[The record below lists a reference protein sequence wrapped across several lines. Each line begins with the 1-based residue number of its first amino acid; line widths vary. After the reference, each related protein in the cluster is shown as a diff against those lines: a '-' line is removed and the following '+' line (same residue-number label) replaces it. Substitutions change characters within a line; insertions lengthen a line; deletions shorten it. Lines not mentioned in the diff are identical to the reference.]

1 MAAMQPTRPGRPD
14 PRAQAQQAQMA
25 ATMAG
30 AVDLAAVKARS
41 EAAARAQAAPPPTT
55 APNGAAGSAGSAV
68 VDVTEDTFQ
77 AEVLDRSFQVPVVL
91 DLWAEWCGPCK
102 QLSPVL
108 ERLAVEGGGSWV
120 LAKVDVD
127 ANPALAQAL
136 RVQGIPAV
144 KAVWQGQLVA
154 EFTGAIPE
162 DQARQFVTEL
172 VKATGGELGGATG
185 EADEAP
191 LDDPRLDAAEAAL
204 ERGDL
209 AAAEAAYQAI
219 LAEEPDHADAGLALR
234 QVQLFRRAEEAGPDA
249 LAAAGAAP
257 DDVEAQMRAAD
268 FQLGTGDV
276 EGAFD
281 RLIDVVR
288 RTAGDDRDAART
300 HLVELF
306 AIVGD
311 DDPRVGPARR
321 KLTAALF

>member
-1 MAAMQPTRPGRPD
+1 MQPSRPGRPD

-25 ATMAG
+25 ASLAG

-41 EAAARAQAAPPPTT
+41 EAAARAQAAPPPSAT
-55 APNGAAGSAGSAV
+55 APTGASGSAV
-68 VDVTEDTFQ
+68 VDVTEATFQ

-120 LAKVDVD
+120 LAKIDVD
-127 ANPALAQAL
+127 ANPALAQGL

-172 VKATGGELGGATG
+172 VRATGGTAPDDAPDG
-185 EADEAP
+185 EPE

-209 AAAEAAYQAI
+209 AAAEEAYRAI
-219 LAEEPDHADAGLALR
+219 LAEDPAHPDAGLALR
-234 QVQLFRRAEEAGPDA
+234 QVQLFRRAEEAGPHA
-249 LAAAGAAP
+249 LTEADAAP
-257 DDVEAQMRAAD
+257 DNVTAQTRAAD
-268 FQLGTGDV
+268 FLLGTGDI
-276 EGAFD
+276 EAAFD
-281 RLIDVVR
+281 RLLDVVR
-288 RTAGDDRDAART
+288 RTAGEDRDQARK

-306 AIVGD
+306 EIVGD
-311 DDPRVGPARR
+311 QDPRVMAARR
-321 KLTAALF
+321 QLSIALF

>member
-1 MAAMQPTRPGRPD
+1 MQPTRPGRPD
-14 PRAQAQQAQMA
+14 PRAQAQQAQIA

-41 EAAARAQAAPPPTT
+41 EAAARAQAAPPPS
-55 APNGAAGSAGSAV
+55 AAASAGAPGGAV
-68 VDVTEDTFQ
+68 VDVTEATFQ

-108 ERLAVEGGGSWV
+108 EALAVEGGGSWV
-120 LAKVDVD
+120 LAKIDVE
-127 ANPALAQAL
+127 ANPTLAQGL

-162 DQARQFVTEL
+162 EQARHFVTEL
-172 VKATGGELGGATG
+172 VQATTGGAVPGAA
-185 EADEAP
+185 EPEPAE
-191 LDDPRLDAAEAAL
+191 DPRLDAAEAAL

-219 LAEEPDHADAGLALR
+219 VDAEPDHPDAALALR

-249 LAAAGAAP
+249 LEAADAAP
-257 DDVEAQMRAAD
+257 DDVSAQARAAD
-268 FQLGTGDV
+268 FLLGAG
-276 EGAFD
+276 EIEAAFE
-281 RLIDVVR
+281 RLLAVVR
-288 RTAGDDRDAART
+288 RTAGEDRDAARK

-306 AIVGD
+306 AVVGD
-311 DDPRVGPARR
+311 QDPRVNQARR
-321 KLTAALF
+321 QLTAALF

>member
-1 MAAMQPTRPGRPD
+1 MAA
-14 PRAQAQQAQMA
+14 A
-25 ATMAG
+25 MAG

-41 EAAARAQAAPPPTT
+41 EAAARAQSAPPPSAE
-55 APNGAAGSAGSAV
+55 APSGSPGSAV
-68 VDVTEDTFQ
+68 VDVTEATFQ
-77 AEVLDRSFQVPVVL
+77 TEVLDRSFQVPVVL

-108 ERLAVEGGGSWV
+108 ERLAAEGGGSWV
-120 LAKVDVD
+120 LAKIDVD

-162 DQARQFVTEL
+162 DQAEQFVTEL
-172 VKATGGELGGATG
+172 VKVTTGGALPGDG
-185 EADEAP
+185 DAP
-191 LDDPRLDAAEAAL
+191 EPEDPRMDAAEAAL

-209 AAAEAAYQAI
+209 AAAEQAYQEI
-219 LAEEPDHADAGLALR
+219 LATQPDHPEAGIALR

-249 LAAAGAAP
+249 LAAAEAAP
-257 DDVEAQMRAAD
+257 DDVDAQLRAAD
-268 FQLGTGDV
+268 VLLGTGDV

-288 RTAGDDRDAART
+288 RTSGDDRDKART

-306 AIVGD
+306 GLVGD
-311 DDPRVGPARR
+311 ADPRVGAARR
-321 KLTAALF
+321 KLSAALF

>member
-1 MAAMQPTRPGRPD
+1 MQPTRPGRPD

-25 ATMAG
+25 AAMAG

-41 EAAARAQAAPPPTT
+41 EAAARVQAAPPPSETT
-55 APNGAAGSAGSAV
+55 ANGAAGSFV
-68 VDVTEDTFQ
+68 VDVSEATFQ

-108 ERLAVEGGGSWV
+108 ERLAAEGSGSWI

-162 DQARQFVTEL
+162 DQAQQFVTEL
-172 VKATGGELGGATG
+172 VRATGGAVPGG
-185 EADEAP
+185 EAEAEP

-209 AAAEAAYQAI
+209 AAAEDAYRAI
-219 LAEEPDHADAGLALR
+219 LAEEPDHPDAGLALR

-249 LAAAGAAP
+249 LAKAEAAP
-257 DDVEAQMRAAD
+257 DDVEAQKRAAD
-268 FQLGTGDV
+268 FLLGTGNV
-276 EGAFD
+276 EEAFD
-281 RLIDVVR
+281 GLIDVVR

-300 HLVELF
+300 HLIELF
-306 AIVGD
+306 TIVGD
-311 DDPRVGPARR
+311 QDPRVGVARR
-321 KLTAALF
+321 KLSAALF

>member
-1 MAAMQPTRPGRPD
+1 MGGMQPTRPGRPD
-14 PRAQAQQAQMA
+14 PRAQAQQAQLA

-41 EAAARAQAAPPPTT
+41 EAAARAQSAPPP
-55 APNGAAGSAGSAV
+55 GAAPAGAAGSAV
-68 VDVTEDTFQ
+68 VDVTEATFQ

-108 ERLAVEGGGSWV
+108 ERLAAEGGGSWV

-172 VKATGGELGGATG
+172 VRATGGEPGGPVDAA
-185 EADEAP
+185 EEAP

-209 AAAEAAYQAI
+209 AAAEAAYEAI
-219 LAEEPDHADAGLALR
+219 LAEEPDHPDAGLALR
-234 QVQLFRRAEEAGPDA
+234 QVRLFRRAEDAGPDA
-249 LAAAGAAP
+249 LVKAEADP
-257 DDVEAQMRAAD
+257 DDVEAQKRAAD

-306 AIVGD
+306 SIVGD

>member
-1 MAAMQPTRPGRPD
+1 MIEVMQPNRPARTD
-14 PRAQAQQAQMA
+14 PQAQAQQARMA
-25 ATMAG
+25 ASLAG

-41 EAAARAQAAPPPTT
+41 EAAARAQTAPPPSAT
-55 APNGAAGSAGSAV
+55 APTGASGSAV
-68 VDVTEDTFQ
+68 VDVSEATFQ

-108 ERLAVEGGGSWV
+108 ERLAAEGGGSWI

-154 EFTGAIPE
+154 EFSGAIPE
-162 DQARQFVTEL
+162 EQAREFVTEL
-172 VKATGGELGGATG
+172 VRATTGGALPGDAP
-185 EADEAP
+185 DEQIAE
-191 LDDPRLDAAEAAL
+191 DPRLDAAEAAL

-219 LAEEPDHADAGLALR
+219 LDAEPDHPEAALALR
-234 QVQLFRRAEEAGPDA
+234 QVQLFRRAEDAGPDA
-249 LAAAGAAP
+249 LAAAEAAP
-257 DDVEAQMRAAD
+257 DDVAAQTRAAD
-268 FQLGTGDV
+268 FLLGTGNV
-276 EGAFD
+276 ESAFG
-281 RLIDVVR
+281 LLLDVVR
-288 RTAGDDRDAART
+288 RTAGEDRDKART

-306 AIVGD
+306 GIVGD
-311 DDPRVGPARR
+311 GARGVGPARR
-321 KLTAALF
+321 ALMTALF

>member
-1 MAAMQPTRPGRPD
+1 MIEVMQPTRPGRPD

-25 ATMAG
+25 AAMAG

-41 EAAARAQAAPPPTT
+41 DAAARAQAAPPPSPS
-55 APNGAAGSAGSAV
+55 APAGAPGGAV
-68 VDVTEDTFQ
+68 VDVTEATFQ
-77 AEVLDRSFQVPVVL
+77 VEVLDRSFQVPVVL

-108 ERLAVEGGGSWV
+108 EKLAVEGGGSWV

-127 ANPALAQAL
+127 ANPALAQGL

-162 DQARQFVTEL
+162 EQARQFIGEL
-172 VKATGGELGGATG
+172 VQATTGGAVPGGEVSEEGA
-185 EADEAP
+185 E
-191 LDDPRLDAAEAAL
+191 DPRLDAAEAAL

-209 AAAEAAYQAI
+209 AAAEAAYAAI
-219 LAEEPDHADAGLALR
+219 LADEPDHPDAGIALR

-249 LAAAGAAP
+249 LAAAEAAP
-257 DDVEAQMRAAD
+257 DDVAAQTRAAD
-268 FQLGTGDV
+268 FLLGTGDI
-276 EGAFD
+276 EGAFG
-281 RLIDVVR
+281 LLLDVVR
-288 RTAGDDRDAART
+288 RTAGDDRDTARQ

-306 AIVGD
+306 GIVGD
-311 DDPRVGPARR
+311 EDPRVGPARR
-321 KLTAALF
+321 ALMTALF

>member
-1 MAAMQPTRPGRPD
+1 MAA
-14 PRAQAQQAQMA
+14 A
-25 ATMAG
+25 MAG

-41 EAAARAQAAPPPTT
+41 EAAQRAQNAPPPSAS
-55 APNGAAGSAGSAV
+55 APAGAPGSSV
-68 VDVTEDTFQ
+68 VDVTEATFQ

-108 ERLAVEGGGSWV
+108 ERLAAEGGGSWV

-154 EFTGAIPE
+154 EFNGAIPE
-162 DQARQFVTEL
+162 EQARQFVTEL
-172 VKATGGELGGATG
+172 VKATSGDVGPGAG
-185 EADEAP
+185 PDDEQAGF
-191 LDDPRLDAAEAAL
+191 DDPRLDAAEAAL

-209 AAAEAAYQAI
+209 AAAEAAYQDI
-219 LAEEPDHADAGLALR
+219 LAAEPDHPEASLALK
-234 QVQLFRRAEEAGPDA
+234 QVQLFRRAEEAGPNA
-249 LAAAGAAP
+249 LAQAEAAP
-257 DDVEAQMRAAD
+257 DDVEAQLRAAD
-268 FQLGTGDV
+268 FLLGTGNI
-276 EGAFD
+276 EAAFD
-281 RLIDVVR
+281 KVLEVVVA
-288 RTAGDDRDAART
+288 TSGEDRDRART

-306 AIVGD
+306 DVVGN
-311 DDPRVGPARR
+311 DDPRVGAARR

>member
-1 MAAMQPTRPGRPD
+1 MQPSRPGRPD
-14 PRAQAQQAQMA
+14 PRAAAQQAQMA
-25 ATMAG
+25 AAMAG

-41 EAAARAQAAPPPTT
+41 DAAARAQAAPPPSPN
-55 APNGAAGSAGSAV
+55 APAGAPGSAV
-68 VDVTEDTFQ
+68 VDVTETTFQ

-108 ERLAVEGGGSWV
+108 ERLAAEGGGSWV

-127 ANPALAQAL
+127 ANPALAQGL

-154 EFTGAIPE
+154 EFSGAIPE
-162 DQARQFVTEL
+162 EQARQFVTEL
-172 VKATGGELGGATG
+172 VNATTGGALPGG
-185 EADEAP
+185 EAGEEQV
-191 LDDPRLDAAEAAL
+191 DDPRLDAAEAAL

-209 AAAEAAYQAI
+209 AAAEAAYRSI
-219 LAEEPDHADAGLALR
+219 LDAEPGHPDAGLALR
-234 QVQLFRRAEEAGPDA
+234 QVQLIRRAEEAGPDA
-249 LAAAGAAP
+249 LAKADAAP
-257 DDVEAQMRAAD
+257 DDVEAQKRAAD

-281 RLIDVVR
+281 RLIEVVR
-288 RTAGDDRDAART
+288 RTAGDDRDAARA

-306 AIVGD
+306 TIVGD

-321 KLTAALF
+321 KLTIALF

>member
-1 MAAMQPTRPGRPD
+1 MIEVMQPTRPGRPD

-25 ATMAG
+25 AAMAG

-41 EAAARAQAAPPPTT
+41 DAAARAQAAPPPSPS
-55 APNGAAGSAGSAV
+55 APAGAPGGAV
-68 VDVTEDTFQ
+68 VDVTEATFQ

-108 ERLAVEGGGSWV
+108 EKLAVEGGGSWV
-120 LAKVDVD
+120 LAKVDVE
-127 ANPALAQAL
+127 ANPALAQGL

-162 DQARQFVTEL
+162 EQARQFIGEL
-172 VKATGGELGGATG
+172 VQATTGGAVPGGEVSEEGA
-185 EADEAP
+185 E
-191 LDDPRLDAAEAAL
+191 DPRLDAAEAAL

-209 AAAEAAYQAI
+209 AAAEAAYAAI
-219 LAEEPDHADAGLALR
+219 LADEPDHPDAGIALR

-249 LAAAGAAP
+249 LAAAEAAP
-257 DDVEAQMRAAD
+257 DDVAAQTRAAD
-268 FQLGTGDV
+268 FLLGTGDI
-276 EGAFD
+276 EGAFG
-281 RLIDVVR
+281 LLLDVVR
-288 RTAGDDRDAART
+288 RTAGDDRDTARQ

-306 AIVGD
+306 GIVGD
-311 DDPRVGPARR
+311 EDPRVGPARR
-321 KLTAALF
+321 ALMTALF